1 MRIYTTLS
9 DAELVSSLKQDS
21 KAAFD
26 EIYKRYWQKSFNEAY
41 KRLREPQVCEELVQ
55 DVFTYLW
62 LKRVGKQIDNLEAY
76 IKISVRYQIFMQYK
90 KGKRLPVFEEPLEHM
105 ALADNQADSE
115 INLKELK
122 SKIEQWLEMQPEK
135 RREIFKMRFQEELS
149 TKEISE
155 ILGIT
160 QKTVQNQLITATNQL
175 RSTLDKT
182 LTISIILIA
191 MKS

>member
-1 MRIYTTLS
+1 MRIYATLS

-90 KGKRLPVFEEPLEHM
+90 KGKSLPVFEEPLEHM
-105 ALADNQADSE
+105 AVADIQADSE

-122 SKIEQWLEMQPEK
+122 VKIEQWLEMQPEK

>member
-105 ALADNQADSE
+105 AVADTQADSE

-122 SKIEQWLEMQPEK
+122 AKIEQWLEMQPEK